1 MDGGKATTQP
11 SVKVLKGLH
20 SAAFRNTWYS

>member
-20 SAAFRNTWYS
+20 SAAFRNT